1 MKAKSLGA
9 RLLFIAVLAGF
20 AAACSSAPAKSDT
33 TTNVKNQAADAE
45 ASGQQ
50 YFSQGRYELALQFFT
65 QALDANG
72 SVDNVEGVIRSRTAI
87 GQVYLATGRL
97 QAAQDILTAA
107 REQARM
113 RSATLFIDASISLG
127 ELYLREDDPQ
137 KSLNIFQ
144 ETVFAPQVKLT
155 PMQTGVLYHDI
166 GAAWKASGDLAK
178 ALDWLSK
185 ALQTH
190 LANKLMEPA
199 AADYYMIASVHSKE
213 GDFAAASASA
223 EQGLALDKKIENS
236 SGIAKD
242 LYAIALIA
250 AKKGDT
256 PTAYDYYQRAY
267 SVFTSMGDTEGMKKS
282 LTQLVSI
289 AQSLGRDEEA
299 QGYQKALAK
308 AGVP

>member
-9 RLLFIAVLAGF
+9 RLLFTVVLAVF
-20 AAACSSAPAKSDT
+20 AAACSSAPPKSDT

-45 ASGQQ
+45 VSGQQ

-97 QAAQDILTAA
+97 RAAQDMLTAA
-107 REQARM
+107 REQART
-113 RSATLFIDASISLG
+113 RSAPLFIDASISLG

-137 KSLNIFQ
+137 KSLGIFQ
-144 ETVFAPQVKLT
+144 ETISAPQVKLT

-185 ALQTH
+185 ALQNNV
-190 LANKLMEPA
+190 ANKLLEPA

-213 GDFAAASASA
+213 GDFVAASSSA
-223 EQGLALDKKIENS
+223 EQALAVDKKIENT

-242 LYAIALIA
+242 LYAMALIA

>member
-9 RLLFIAVLAGF
+9 RLLLTAVLAVF

-45 ASGQQ
+45 VSGQR

-97 QAAQDILTAA
+97 EAAQDMLTTA

-113 RSATLFIDASISLG
+113 RSAPLFIDASISLG

-137 KSLNIFQ
+137 KSLGIFQ
-144 ETVFAPQVKLT
+144 ETVSATQVKLT

-185 ALQTH
+185 ALQNN
-190 LANKLMEPA
+190 LANKLLEPA

-213 GDFAAASASA
+213 GDFAAASSSA
-223 EQGLALDKKIENS
+223 EQALALDKNIENS
-236 SGIAKD
+236 LGIAKD
-242 LYAIALIA
+242 LYAMALIA

-256 PTAYDYYQRAY
+256 PTAYGYYQRAY